1 MQYILPISHFTV
13 PFIVLRYI
21 SYAICIKAQKFVGM
35 NHSENPVNRSWV
47 LISENCFASV
57 NALLL
62 NSLFLDLRD
71 RAIIFSALPWFCL
84 PVPDDVE
91 AFSSNWNSSETSMR
105 KTRILPAPRVRS
117 VVGERDGRRNVRLF
131 TVLTKR
137 HDFRMTRPCAS
148 RREIVERFSS
158 KPWVSCKKAF
168 VDNICFARCKQ

>member
-105 KTRILPAPRVRS
+105 KTRILPASRVRS
-117 VVGERDGRRNVRLF
+117 VGRPTFHGFNQE
-131 TVLTKR
+131 
-137 HDFRMTRPCAS
+137 A
-148 RREIVERFSS
+148 RFSNDEAMRQS
-158 KPWVSCKKAF
+158 SGDRWKIFFKTLGF
-168 VDNICFARCKQ
+168 L